1 MPNQLPPTADV
12 RLDLP
17 VLGLAL
23 AASLVSGVGS
33 GLVPALRTSAAA
45 GAGSLRSA
53 ARTVGDRRG
62 DRVRRGLVLFE
73 IATATILLASS
84 ALLIRAFQEL
94 SSADPGFTTQR
105 ILTLRLS
112 LPLAAYADDR
122 SLAAAADELRQRIEA
137 LPGVEWSQPWGPG
150 RPGLSF
156 AFQTSVPDELLIDE
170 MSKAPLARR
179 HAVGPGALKDMG
191 LSLVHGR
198 TIAETDDANAPHVA
212 VIGESMAR
220 ELWPGEDPIG
230 KRYHNFQ
237 PPGTAIPADRH
248 WTVVG
253 VVTDAKHGGRVQV
266 AGTIATRNDSY
277 FSFSQRPER
286 SFTMLVKTAAAP
298 DLGPIR
304 AAIQSF
310 DRSIPVFQ
318 VATMAENFAQEE
330 RTSRFSAQLMAG
342 FGLAALL
349 LTALGVYGVLS
360 FTVAQRRGEIGLRT
374 ALGASACSTLVR
386 VVRAG
391 LELAVAGVA
400 LGAVTAYAATR
411 GVQSVVPSVPDM
423 DGRAI
428 AVAAGALVLA
438 ATLSCLVPALRA
450 IRIAPVVALKG
461 E

>member
-1 MPNQLPPTADV
+1 
-12 RLDLP
+12 
-17 VLGLAL
+17 
-23 AASLVSGVGS
+23 
-33 GLVPALRTSAAA
+33 
-45 GAGSLRSA
+45 
-53 ARTVGDRRG
+53 
-62 DRVRRGLVLFE
+62 
-73 IATATILLASS
+73 
-84 ALLIRAFQEL
+84 
-94 SSADPGFTTQR
+94 
-105 ILTLRLS
+105 
-112 LPLAAYADDR
+112 
-122 SLAAAADELRQRIEA
+122 
-137 LPGVEWSQPWGPG
+137 
-150 RPGLSF
+150 
-156 AFQTSVPDELLIDE
+156 
-170 MSKAPLARR
+170 
-179 HAVGPGALKDMG
+179 
-191 LSLVHGR
+191 
-198 TIAETDDANAPHVA
+198 
-212 VIGESMAR
+212 
-220 ELWPGEDPIG
+220 
-230 KRYHNFQ
+230 
-237 PPGTAIPADRH
+237 
-248 WTVVG
+248 
-253 VVTDAKHGGRVQV
+253 
-266 AGTIATRNDSY
+266 
-277 FSFSQRPER
+277 
-286 SFTMLVKTAAAP
+286 VKTAAAP